1 MKESSTSSSHGR
13 ARLSGRLLH
22 GAPGRWK
29 LKPKR
34 TRYTFVHNLSLL
46 TLYANLVIFVIY
58 WTFKTWK
65 HVLVWYFKNPLFWKA
80 PINISGVEQ
89 IKLEASTDSPG
100 CRLRAPT
107 LEGFVPLCTDTFD
120 GKLKL
125 QLWERNADGTLGKVS
140 SNNPTSSAM
149 YYLHYPLPCHPTFVN
164 RIQIINLWVKFSL
177 INVDTVQTLGNHK
190 HNVSSNTP
198 TS

>member
-1 MKESSTSSSHGR
+1 M
-13 ARLSGRLLH
+13 
-22 GAPGRWK
+22 
-29 LKPKR
+29 
-34 TRYTFVHNLSLL
+34 N
-46 TLYANLVIFVIY
+46 FVIS

-80 PINISGVEQ
+80 PINIFGVEQ

-140 SNNPTSSAM
+140 SHNPTSLAM
-149 YYLHYPLPCHPTFVN
+149 YYLHYPLPCHPMFVKN
-164 RIQIINLWVKFSL
+164 GNPENKSSEWSFPL
-177 INVDTVQTLGNHK
+177 IMFDTVQTLGNHK
-190 HNVSSNTP
+190 HNLSSNTP